1 MSGQPVAPAVDRPAH
16 APCTEG
22 DEGAA
27 YARALLDRIGAGADS
42 PDDLATLLQFLHS
55 GALLHC
61 ACLVLFAAL
70 SVGAG
75 ARAAR

>member
-1 MSGQPVAPAVDRPAH
+1 MHPGTEAQARPLAPDA
-16 APCTEG
+16 G

-27 YARALLDRIGAGADS
+27 YAHALLERIGAGRAH
-42 PDDLATLLQFLHS
+42 PDDVADLMQFLHS
-55 GALLHC
+55 GPMLHG

-70 SVGAG
+70 SVGIG

>member
-1 MSGQPVAPAVDRPAH
+1 MHPGTEAQARPLAPD
-16 APCTEG
+16 EG

-27 YARALLDRIGAGADS
+27 YARALLDRISAGVAH
-42 PDDLATLLQFLHS
+42 PDDLADLMQFLHS
-55 GALLHC
+55 GSLLHG

-70 SVGAG
+70 SVGIG

>member
-1 MSGQPVAPAVDRPAH
+1 MSGQPVAPAGDRPAH
-16 APCTEG
+16 APSTEG

-27 YARALLDRIGAGADS
+27 YARALLDRIGAGVAH

-55 GALLHC
+55 GALLHG
-61 ACLVLFAAL
+61 ACLVIFAAL
-70 SVGAG
+70 AAGTG